1 MSSSSDVRVIR
12 TQSSLRKTS
21 SSKKKRR
28 LRVVPA
34 SFGHA
39 RVRASSREPGGVGSR
54 DAAARGFGVVAR
66 EGSLCATRVIWS
78 RARNAGSA
86 GRPERRG
93 EVSRRPRARRKKAP
107 TRKTK
112 RLRRRRVGSRR
123 FPSALSASRSPAT
136 KSLAHAPVRLLRG
149 RDGGEDLL
157 HLLGGVDVPVP
168 VELGV
173 HDGAVDVHFKR
184 AGRSGRGRPRR
195 LRLGELG
202 LDGVLHRP
210 PLGGVAW
217 RRAEGKTRR
226 GSVLTWARARD
237 RDDAHAGSLRS
248 RADGRDVSMR
258 RRSRK
263 RLFRSARR
271 TGARTHLSHRST

>member
-1 MSSSSDVRVIR
+1 VSSSSDVRVIR

-112 RLRRRRVGSRR
+112 RLRRHMAVGSRR

-136 KSLAHAPVRLLRG
+136 KSLAHASVRLLRG

-217 RRAEGKTRR
+217 RRARAKHEEGQ
-226 GSVLTWARARD
+226 S
-237 RDDAHAGSLRS
+237 
-248 RADGRDVSMR
+248 
-258 RRSRK
+258 
-263 RLFRSARR
+263 
-271 TGARTHLSHRST
+271 